1 MLCLTLDGFKDL
13 DVDFGGSIKE
23 TPAVSEVPA
32 GFFLVPVSL
41 SEPMGHYI
49 MLPLLSEGGQLSCGE
64 A

>member
-1 MLCLTLDGFKDL
+1 MLCLTADGFRDL
-13 DVDFGGSIKE
+13 AVDFGGWISE

-32 GFFLVPVSL
+32 GFFLVPISL
-41 SEPMGHYI
+41 SEPMGVYI